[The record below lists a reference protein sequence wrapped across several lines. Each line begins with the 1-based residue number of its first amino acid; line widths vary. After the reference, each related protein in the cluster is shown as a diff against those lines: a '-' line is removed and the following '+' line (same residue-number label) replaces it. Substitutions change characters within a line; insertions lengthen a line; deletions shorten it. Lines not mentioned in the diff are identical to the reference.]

1 MENQLLKGGI
11 MRWLIL
17 LLITAIAFAVDIHS
31 SGPIF
36 PYTPAPDENPTIISF
51 SNGIVFD
58 TRSGE
63 PTLPANLKIDSYN
76 DAGYYLIQVDGPV
89 YSEYIDQIK
98 ELGIDVVGYIPK
110 YALISYAKPE
120 QIELAN
126 LKPFVRWTGI
136 FQPAYKL
143 QKEIMEAKGNARV
156 TIQLFPNENT
166 NSIANIIQSL
176 GFDVVEVID
185 HKLCKTIDANVDLSR
200 IDEIARIT
208 GVHWIQLWS
217 EPTLANDNCQWVTQ
231 TGWRS
236 TVPPDPGARRIWFAG
251 IKGAGTVL
259 STTDSG
265 IHTSHQQYY
274 DASYP
279 ITAPGV
285 FPNHRKIVAY
295 KLYSGAAF
303 GDVSAVY
310 WHGTHVN
317 CTVAGNDTL
326 LGTSTRDG
334 MAKEAKIYFVDI
346 ANSSGGLVVPTN
358 LTPMYDTIFLGRG
371 LGYNILQHSGSWG
384 WGNSSGTY
392 LTQDATTDA
401 YIYAHPEFLNLY
413 AAGNEY
419 YATRIRNPGIAK
431 NVLTIGATRNGTS
444 SNAIASFSSRG
455 PTQDNR
461 IKPNIMAPGD
471 VLYSAQGGTT
481 NSYWSMSGTSM
492 ATPAANGTIGLIRH
506 YLLAGYYPSGA
517 ANPADSIKYQSA
529 ALLRAMAMVSADPNV
544 GSYVIPSYDIGWGRI
559 DADSVL
565 FFTGDTRRLIIKD
578 DTVGVGT
585 GQSKIDSFAVTSS
598 TIPLRIAVAWTDT
611 AAAASANPTLVNDLN
626 VLLTAPTGTYYR
638 GNQYSSGQS
647 QANPAN
653 WDNRNVEECFR
664 INSPA
669 TGVWRLTISG
679 QNVPNAP
686 MGFAYAITGGIG
698 LVGIEENT
706 SQAKI
711 KENFVCNTITNRILN
726 MKITLSSQKL
736 VKVQIYDLSGRIVK
750 QVLNQ
755 QLPAGENKINQKL
768 DLPSGVYFV
777 ELKTDNAE
785 RFNKLVLIQ

>member
-1 MENQLLKGGI
+1 MKWLSL
-11 MRWLIL
+11 LIL
-17 LLITAIAFAVDIHS
+17 VVMVYGVDIHTTS
-31 SGPIF
+31 PVE
-36 PYTPAPDENPTIISF
+36 PYTPLPVENPTVISF

-63 PTLPANLKIDSYN
+63 PELPARLRIDSYRGP
-76 DAGYYLIQVDGPV
+76 GYYLIQVDGPV
-89 YSEYIDQIK
+89 YSHYLDQIK
-98 ELGIDVVGYIPK
+98 ELGIDVVGYIPN
-110 YALISYAKPE
+110 YALISYATEE
-120 QIELAN
+120 QISLAN
-126 LKPFVRWTGI
+126 LKSFVKWTGI

-143 QKEIMEAKGNARV
+143 QREVMEGEGIARV

-166 NSIANIIQSL
+166 NSISNLIQSL

-185 HKLCKTIDANVDLSR
+185 HKLCKTIDAVVDLNR

-208 GVHWIQLWS
+208 GVQWIQLWS
-217 EPTLANDNCQWVTQ
+217 APTLCNDNCQWVTQ

-236 TVPPDPGARRIWFAG
+236 SVPPDPGARRVWYAG
-251 IKGAGTVL
+251 IRGSGTVL

-265 IHTSHQQYY
+265 IYTSHQQYY
-274 DASYP
+274 DAAYP
-279 ITAPGV
+279 INAPGV
-285 FPNHRKIVAY
+285 FPNHRKVVAY

-303 GDVSAVY
+303 GDVAAVS

-317 CTVAGNDTL
+317 CTVAGNDTT

-346 ANSSGGLVVPTN
+346 ADAYGGLVVLPN
-358 LTPMYDTIFLGRG
+358 LTPMYDTIYLGRN
-371 LGYNILQHSGSWG
+371 LPYRILQHSGSWG

-401 YIYAHPEFLNLY
+401 YIYRYPDFLNLY

-419 YATRIRNPGIAK
+419 SATRIRNPGIAK
-431 NVLTIGATRNGTS
+431 NVITVGATQNGTA

-461 IKPNIMAPGD
+461 IKPNVMAPGQAI
-471 VLYSAQGGTT
+471 YSAAGNTT
-481 NSYWSMSGTSM
+481 NGYVSLSGTSM
-492 ATPAANGTIGLIRH
+492 ATPATNGSIGLIRQ

-529 ALLRAMAMVSADPNV
+529 ALLRAMAMVSCDPNV
-544 GSYVIPSYDIGWGRI
+544 GSFTIPSFDIGWGRI
-559 DADSVL
+559 DVDSVL
-565 FFTGDTRRLIIKD
+565 YFTGDTRKLIIKD
-578 DTVGVGT
+578 DTIGVGT
-585 GQSKIDSFAVTSS
+585 GQSKVDSFAITSS
-598 TIPLRIAVAWTDT
+598 TIPLRICVAWTDT
-611 AAAASANPTLVNDLN
+611 AAAANANPTLVNDLN
-626 VLLTAPTGTYYR
+626 VTLTAPGGATYYR
-638 GNQYSSGQS
+638 GNQYSGGQS
-647 QANPAN
+647 VANPTT

-669 TGVWRLTISG
+669 TGVWRLTIAG

-698 LVGIEENT
+698 VVGVEETN
-706 SQAKI
+706 QRQI
-711 KENFVCNTITNRILN
+711 KEDFSCNTISNKFLN
-726 MKITLSSQKL
+726 LKITLTAQRL
-736 VKVQIYDLSGRIVK
+736 VTVNIYDLCGRLVE

-755 QLPAGENKINQKL
+755 KLAAGENRIDRELNL
-768 DLPSGVYFV
+768 TNGVYFV
-777 ELKTDNAE
+777 ELKVDDT
-785 RFNKLVLIQ
+785 RSFHKLVLIK